1 MELIPVANQDYVE
14 RMNDILSMLRNVE
27 NSGYIAEAESASAPE
42 KSDADRDT
50 EPQAE
55 IDNEVEDLMTKP
67 KSSAEQDLDAET
79 VGDDL
84 GIDDAAA
91 LKSAMDLLRGG
102 VAPSDPTMITTLAN
116 TFIALLHANAST
128 TQRSIN
134 RLRKI
139 YKTPLPGA
147 D

>member
-1 MELIPVANQDYVE
+1 MEPIPVDNHDYVE

-27 NSGYIAEAESASAPE
+27 NSGYIAEAEGDQPPDQA
-42 KSDADRDT
+42 DAGQDT

-55 IDNEVEDLMTKP
+55 IDTEIEDLMTKP
-67 KSSAEQDLDAET
+67 KSSAEKDLDAET
-79 VGDDL
+79 VGGDL

-116 TFIALLHANAST
+116 AFIALLHANAST
-128 TQRSIN
+128 AQRSIN